1 MLTFVGL
8 IPLLIPIPVFQY
20 LSKPYVT
27 RIFRLYRADEP
38 QTYENLVKD
47 ETLVVEQVGAFG
59 RSVHATQIKLQ
70 DIRIVKERYGWVNW
84 EYKDPESKE
93 ILKMY
98 VADNVG
104 GIKMDRIW
112 GIIEKNSGIDNG
124 RSFLDE
130 E

>member
-1 MLTFVGL
+1 M
-8 IPLLIPIPVFQY
+8 LIPIPVFQY

-27 RIFRLYRADEP
+27 RIFRLYRTDEP

-59 RSVHATQIKLQ
+59 RSVYATQIKLQ
-70 DIRIVKERYGWVNW
+70 DIRIAKERYGWVNW
-84 EYKDPESKE
+84 EYRDPETKE
-93 ILKMY
+93 VLKMY